1 MDTNLVLKHAQL
13 EATRAMLW
21 SLALEAEARDNY
33 KERDTLLDSLD
44 IVVGELIK
52 IELSA
57 EWEEYVNG
65 TSQVK

>member
-13 EATRAMLW
+13 ETARAMLW
-21 SLALEAEARDNY
+21 SLALKEEAEDNY
-33 KERDTLLDSLD
+33 KERDTLSDVLDL
-44 IVVGELIK
+44 IVKELIK
-52 IELSA
+52 IELST

>member
-21 SLALEAEARDNY
+21 SLALKEEAEDNY
-33 KERDTLLDSLD
+33 KERDTLSDVLDL
-44 IVVGELIK
+44 IVKELIK
-52 IELSA
+52 IELST